1 MPTLFDLYATLGLDT
16 TDFKEQADAAVQ
28 EGQSVAGQVAD
39 AFEEVDLAAEEADKA
54 LDEVETKSGTTE
66 AVMNGLAQA
75 TEQVVS
81 KALESLIDLGKE
93 SLEIASQSGTALAE
107 EYLRAQERLGV
118 SSEALKMKIGNTL
131 LPVAT
136 IFSNFASDMMGITD
150 SDRLLIMLDQID
162 SYSFK
167 NIQTLSASLDSVF
180 GRFEQVEYG
189 EGMNVEDM
197 TAALDSQIE
206 YWNQYNRT
214 LSALQQRGVN
224 ASFLSSI
231 ADGTIRSFE
240 TLQAL
245 EQADAAQLET
255 IMQSFETLES
265 VKEST
270 VSSLN
275 EMQLY
280 VDEDYR
286 AMVQSV
292 GELVAGM
299 DQSEAA
305 YANGLLTGDAVAGG
319 LAAAYPNIVSL
330 VDAIN
335 GTLAQIGNVQI
346 RPIEIP
352 GASGIGALGSGGN
365 AGRRFASGIN
375 YVPFDD
381 YDATLHRGEAVLPRQ
396 EAEAYRQSRTSDNAD
411 VVAKLDDV
419 IDALTHLSLNMDGQ
433 KVADLITG
441 RTSRNISRE
450 TNNKRRYSP

>member
-1 MPTLFDLYATLGLDT
+1 MPTLFELYATLGLDT

-28 EGQSVAGQVAD
+28 DGQSVADQVAD

-54 LDEVETKSGTTE
+54 LDDVEKKSGTTE
-66 AVMNGLAQA
+66 AIMNGLAQA
-75 TEQVVS
+75 TEEVVS
-81 KALESLIDLGKE
+81 KVFESLIDLGKE

-118 SSEALKMKIGNTL
+118 SSEAMKMKIGNVL

-150 SDRLLIMLDQID
+150 SDRLLIMLDQIN
-162 SYSFK
+162 SYSFE
-167 NIQTLSASLDSVF
+167 NIQTLSTSLDSVF
-180 GRFEQVEYG
+180 GRFERVEYG

-214 LSALQQRGVN
+214 LSALQQRGVD

-231 ADGTIRSFE
+231 ADGTMQSFE

-245 EQADAAQLET
+245 EQADAAQLES
-255 IMQSFETLES
+255 IVQSFETLES

-270 VSSLN
+270 VSGLN

-292 GELVAGM
+292 AELVAGM

-319 LAAAYPNIVSL
+319 LEAAYPNIVSL
-330 VDAIN
+330 VDTIN
-335 GTLAQIGNVQI
+335 DTLAQIGNVQI

-396 EAEAYRQSRTSDNAD
+396 EAEAYRNRKETQAVD
-411 VVAKLDDV
+411 VDSLASA
-419 IDALTHLSLNMDGQ
+419 IISGLSGLSVTMDGK
-433 KVADLITG
+433 KVGELVTATV
-441 RTSRNISRE
+441 SRNIARE
-450 TNNKRRYSP
+450 TRDKRRYGA